1 MLNDLREFLNAL
13 EKKGKLRTVENAD
26 WDLEIG
32 TINELMAEKQGPGLV
47 FDNIKGYPAGYRVA
61 TNLMHHRIGQKLA
74 FGFPEEMSDLE
85 CVADWK
91 ERWNKF
97 VPIPPVEVPDG
108 PIRENILTGNDID
121 IFKIPTPKWHTLDG
135 GRYIGTGVITITRDP
150 DEGWVNFGT
159 YRVMIQDKT
168 TLAFYA
174 SPGKH
179 ATIMREK
186 YWAKGKPCPV
196 AMCFG
201 QDMLLFGISTIGL
214 PWGMSEYDLA
224 GYIKGKGIEVV
235 IDDGG
240 LSYIYP

>member
-1 MLNDLREFLNAL
+1 MANDLREFLDAL
-13 EKKGKLRTVENAD
+13 DEKGKLRTVENAD

-32 TINELMAEKQGPGLV
+32 TINELMAERQGPGLV
-47 FDNIKGYPAGYRVA
+47 FDSIKGYPAGFRVA

-74 FGFPEEMSDLE
+74 FGFPEEMSDLA

-91 ERWNKF
+91 ERWNNF
-97 VPIPPVEVPDG
+97 VPVPPVEVADG
-108 PIRENILTGNDID
+108 PIKENILTGEEID
-121 IFKIPTPKWHTLDG
+121 IYKIPTPKWHTHDG

-179 ATIMREK
+179 ATIMRDK
-186 YWAKGKPCPV
+186 A
-196 AMCFG
+196 
-201 QDMLLFGISTIGL
+201 
-214 PWGMSEYDLA
+214 
-224 GYIKGKGIEVV
+224 
-235 IDDGG
+235 
-240 LSYIYP
+240 